1 MKDFK
6 KQNLKV
12 AVVAGGALFIADM
25 MTKMWATSLFFK
37 PLIFIKRF
45 FYLTIQVNSG
55 IAFGIPMPTWAQII
69 ASLVILF
76 FLVKIGKEYVFAKKK
91 RQFLKPALFG
101 IILGGALGNLVNRI
115 ILGYV
120 IDFIALRPLPVFN
133 IADIGITVGLVLLF
147 ATSLID
153 IK

>member
-1 MKDFK
+1 MKNFK

-12 AVVAGGALFIADM
+12 AVVAGGALFILDLMA
-25 MTKMWATSLFFK
+25 KMWATSLFFK
-37 PLIFIKRF
+37 PFVFIKLF
-45 FYLTIQVNSG
+45 FYLTLQANSG
-55 IAFGIPMPTWAQII
+55 IAFGIPMPSWAQII

-76 FLVKIGKEYVFAKKK
+76 FLVKIGKEYVFAKKN

-101 IILGGALGNLVNRI
+101 IILGGALGNLANRI
-115 ILGYV
+115 VLGYV

-133 IADIGITVGLVLLF
+133 VADIGITIGLILLF
-147 ATSLID
+147 TTSLID